1 MATAT
6 ATRKPQNAQAVQT
19 TQKTATKL
27 KAQPGINLVSLVG
40 RVGQDPELRY
50 FDSGKIVAKM
60 SLAVNRLR
68 RAGED
73 TPPDWFD
80 LEIWGKTA
88 EIAGEYV
95 RKGSMIGVT
104 GQLSFSRWND
114 KETGEPRIRTVI
126 RVDNLDLLSRARSQE
141 DDEAQ
146 GGEDF

>member
-6 ATRKPQNAQAVQT
+6 ATRNPQTAQAT
-19 TQKTATKL
+19 PKTAKKL
-27 KAQPGINLVSLVG
+27 KANPGINLASLVG
-40 RVGQDPELRY
+40 RAGQDPEMRF
-50 FDSGKIVAKM
+50 FDSGKIVCKV
-60 SLAVNRLR
+60 SLAVNRPKR
-68 RAGED
+68 NGEEQS
-73 TPPDWFD
+73 PDWFD
-80 LEIWGKTA
+80 LEFWGKTA

-104 GQLSFSRWND
+104 GQLSFSRWLD
-114 KETGEPRIRTVI
+114 KETGEPRIRTLI